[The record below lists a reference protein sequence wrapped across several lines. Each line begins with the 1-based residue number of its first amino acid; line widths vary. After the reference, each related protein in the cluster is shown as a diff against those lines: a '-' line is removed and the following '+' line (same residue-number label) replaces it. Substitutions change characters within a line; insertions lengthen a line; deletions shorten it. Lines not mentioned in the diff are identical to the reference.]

1 MAHFAEIINN
11 KVGNVIAVHDNELL
25 VDGVEVEAKG
35 KEFCEKTFGGEW
47 VQTSYT
53 DRIRKKM
60 ATRGD
65 DYNRENDIFVSPQPY
80 PSWTIDENFDWQPP
94 VPKPEGLNY
103 WNETKQQWTIQSHF
117 NQVAD
122 ITISNYFYDKRM

>member
-1 MAHFAEIINN
+1 
-11 KVGNVIAVHDNELL
+11 
-25 VDGVEVEAKG
+25 
-35 KEFCEKTFGGEW
+35 
-47 VQTSYT
+47 
-53 DRIRKKM
+53 M

-103 WNETKQQWTIQSHF
+103 WNETKQQWTI
-117 NQVAD
+117 
-122 ITISNYFYDKRM
+122 